1 MLDKFQN
8 LTEKDYIN
16 LMVFLEVSDA
26 YVLTD
31 RLKLI
36 RIELLN
42 KLKPD

>member
-26 YVLTD
+26 YDLTD